1 MEAKL
6 KENYRWNSVVLF
18 SGREY
23 VKNEFRFVPPEYEAL
38 AQAEESLEVRQEA
51 VKKSELVVKVAVPI
65 VEPIVEPVAEEVEF
79 PEADEVFKPIRKR
92 HKKLED

>member
-6 KENYRWNSVVLF
+6 KENHRWNSVVLF

-51 VKKSELVVKVAVPI
+51 AKEPEVVEV
-65 VEPIVEPVAEEVEF
+65 VEPVIPVIDEPVVEPTAEV
-79 PEADEVFKPIRKR
+79 I
-92 HKKLED
+92 